1 MNADVKK
8 NKLSVFQKLGYGL
21 GDMGSNC
28 FYALVT
34 TFLLAYLTD
43 TAGLNAGI
51 VGTLI
56 LISKFLDGIS
66 DLFFGRLLDNTH
78 SKMGKA
84 RPWVLWSSIPL
95 AVCLFM
101 LFSVPSAIS
110 GTAQYI
116 YVFIVYTA
124 ANAVCYTANNIAYNT
139 LTALV
144 TKDQTERVSMGA
156 FRYPF
161 SVLTNIL
168 IAMLTVPM
176 VSAFGGGASGWRMT
190 ALTLAVL
197 EIIGNVIAVFSVKE
211 LPEEELAGS
220 KEMKEEKAEKKLTFV
235 ELFKIIIHNDYY
247 LLMLAV
253 QFLIVGLTAFNSA
266 GLWYFC
272 NWQMGNAGL
281 IGTFSMVSLTMI
293 LGIAVS
299 PVLVRKFGMYRV
311 NLVSFGMAA
320 VFSVLLAIAG
330 FMKSLPLI
338 MIMMLLRSIAMGPLT
353 GSINALVAEV
363 AMFTKHTEG
372 LSIEGSIYS
381 CISVGQKVG
390 GGFGTAIS
398 GWLLAFG
405 GYNGLAEVQTSLAL
419 QMINVSYLV
428 LPAVCAIVLTAC
440 LWKLD
445 VEKKNKEWEQ
455 EHSTNK

>member
-1 MNADVKK
+1 MNTDVKK

-51 VGTLI
+51 VGTLV
-56 LISKFLDGIS
+56 LVSKFLDGIS
-66 DLFFGRLLDNTH
+66 DLFFGKLLDNTH

-101 LFSVPSAIS
+101 MFSVPAGMSS
-110 GTAQYI
+110 TVQYVYI
-116 YVFIVYTA
+116 FIVYTA
-124 ANAVCYTANNIAYNT
+124 ANAICYTANNIAYNT

-144 TKDQTERVSMGA
+144 TKDPAERVSMGA

-168 IAMLTVPM
+168 IAILTVPM
-176 VSAFGGGASGWRMT
+176 VTAFGGGASGWRMT
-190 ALTLAVL
+190 ALILAVV
-197 EIIGNVIAVFSVKE
+197 EIIVNVVAVFSVKE
-211 LPEEELAGS
+211 LPEEELEDNKDSLKNDG
-220 KEMKEEKAEKKLTFV
+220 EKKLTFA
-235 ELFKIIIHNDYY
+235 ELFKVIIHNKYY
-247 LLMLAV
+247 LLMLAI
-253 QFLIVGLTAFNSA
+253 QFLVVSLNAFNSA
-266 GLWYFC
+266 GAWYFC
-272 NWQMGNAGL
+272 NWQMGDAGL
-281 IGTFSMVSLTMI
+281 IGTFSIVSLAMI
-293 LGIAVS
+293 GGIAAS
-299 PVLVRKFGMYRV
+299 PALVKRFGMYKV
-311 NLVSFGMAA
+311 NLVSFGMVA
-320 VFSVLLAIAG
+320 VFSVLLAVSG
-330 FMKSLPLI
+330 YMKSLPLI
-338 MIMMLLRSIAMGPLT
+338 MVTMLLRSVAMGPLT

-363 AMFTKHTEG
+363 AMFTKNTEG

-381 CISVGQKVG
+381 CTSVGQKVG
-390 GGFGTAIS
+390 GGLGTAIS

-405 GYNGLAEVQTSLAL
+405 GYDGLAEVQTPLAL

-428 LPAVCAIVLTAC
+428 LPAVCAIVLTVC

-445 VEKKNKEWEQ
+445 VEKKNKEWAQ
-455 EHSTNK
+455 AHSTNK